1 MNQPPRSLRSLPPEG
16 ALSTFG
22 RPGGTEMSYTLGLDI
37 GSTYTKGVLIDGD
50 ARIVARHMQASGAR
64 LQQAA
69 AQVRERIAAIA
80 GVADEDIAYC
90 ITTGFGR
97 HQYDERSLQV
107 TDLTAAARGAAHLF
121 PGTRTILDIGGQ
133 TMKASRIDEAKK
145 VRTFRLNDKCASG
158 TGMFLEKTVRYMGY
172 DTADIEGLL
181 QSATEAASISG
192 VCTVFA
198 ESEVINHLS
207 NSVSPDNIML
217 GASMSLMGR
226 SVQLL
231 KRVKIEPQLTLVG
244 GILRWGRIAQAIA
257 ENLKIDVNVPE
268 GDLAQ
273 YCAALGC
280 AILGQQRLRAL
291 GRRADRCDA
300 RRGQRFGQLGRRAR
314 RGPEAR
320 LHRRPA
326 DELLRSEQAAAR

>member
-1 MNQPPRSLRSLPPEG
+1 MV
-16 ALSTFG
+16 
-22 RPGGTEMSYTLGLDI
+22 YTLGLDI
-37 GSTYTKGVLIDGD
+37 GSTYTKGLLLDESGRIA
-50 ARIVARHMQASGAR
+50 ARAMQPSGAQ

-69 AQVRERIAAIA
+69 AAVRTRILQIA
-80 GVADEDIAYC
+80 GLADDDVAYC

-97 HQYDERSLQV
+97 HQIEERDLQV

-172 DTADIEGLL
+172 DTERIAGMLDAANAG
-181 QSATEAASISG
+181 ASISG

-207 NSVSPDNIML
+207 NGVSPDDIML
-217 GASMSLMGR
+217 GAGLSLMGR

-231 KRVKIEPQLTLVG
+231 KRVKIEPELTLVG
-244 GILRWGRIAQAIA
+244 GILRWGRIAEAVAVQ
-257 ENLKIDVNVPE
+257 LKMPVNVPE
-268 GDLAQ
+268 GDLPQ

-280 AILGQQRLRAL
+280 AILGQQRLRA
-291 GRRADRCDA
+291 
-300 RRGQRFGQLGRRAR
+300 
-314 RGPEAR
+314 
-320 LHRRPA
+320 
-326 DELLRSEQAAAR
+326 AAAPLAAAA